1 MAAVF
6 VPPSPQTS
14 MNMAARRPLAN
25 VPNATNSPHRS
36 ALLPAKRA
44 RSNQFEIPHGQ
55 PPPKKQVM
63 EQEEQETRSPS
74 RSRSTVINGS
84 AESKLFTRRSNHGNP
99 SAFEKKLVAARE
111 KDRTSQVKV
120 TKGEKQSTD
129 TLDTIRQWQKHYRK
143 AFPQF
148 VFYFDSIPED
158 VRRKFSRQV
167 VALGAVSAA
176 RIQLGPCLWLSHSR
190 STAVHVLSMETPT
203 NSELHSAR
211 KSSSHV

>member
-14 MNMAARRPLAN
+14 LNMSTRRPLAN
-25 VPNATNSPHRS
+25 VPNATNSPHR
-36 ALLPAKRA
+36 AGLVPAKRA
-44 RSNQFEIPHGQ
+44 RSGQIEIPYGQ

-63 EQEEQETRSPS
+63 DTVEQDTRSPT
-74 RSRSTVINGS
+74 RSRSTG
-84 AESKLFTRRSNHGNP
+84 ESKLFSRRSNNAIP

-111 KDRTSQVKV
+111 KERQPQVKG
-120 TKGEKQSTD
+120 TKSEKPSTD
-129 TLDTIRQWQKHYRK
+129 TLDTIRQWQRHYRK

-167 VALGAVSAA
+167 VALGAVSVVS
-176 RIQLGPCLWLSHSR
+176 RVVLFRVYGRHCSPPGLVVWNPVKLS
-190 STAVHVLSMETPT
+190 
-203 NSELHSAR
+203 
-211 KSSSHV
+211 